1 MSSKRR
7 SIEVFSLAFLDI
19 IACAFGAVILIIS
32 FAKKSDEGDYADAS
46 QIAALIQAISGA
58 EAKTEELTGALTEKD
73 DTLSSLK
80 QASASTNTTAE
91 ALESELAKAE
101 ENLERLTFA
110 SSGLEDKLKE
120 LRLAIQKGKE
130 TTRDEEV
137 GGIPVDSDYIIFI
150 IDTSGSMRAVW
161 PKVMSTLREVLNNH
175 PKVKGFQ
182 VMTDNGD
189 YLLSA
194 TKGKWRKDSES
205 QRKIILNKMKHGWG
219 SSNSSPLEGIK
230 EALGRYA
237 RKTNSLSLYVFGDEY
252 NGGSYDQAIAEINN
266 LNYNKSIGKKVARI
280 HGIGFMSRNTPYP
293 KFATFMRAVTEQ
305 NNGSF
310 ININ

>member
-1 MSSKRR
+1 MSSKKRTV
-7 SIEVFSLAFLDI
+7 EVFSLAFLDV

-32 FAKKSDEGDYADAS
+32 FAKQSDEGEYADAS
-46 QIAALIQAISGA
+46 QIANLINAIAGA
-58 EAKTEELTGALTEKD
+58 EAKTDELKGALTQKD

-80 QASASTNTTAE
+80 QASASNSTKAQ
-91 ALESELAKAE
+91 ALETDLARAE
-101 ENLERLTFA
+101 ENLERLTSA
-110 SSGLEDKLKE
+110 SSGLEDKLKA
-120 LRLAIQKGKE
+120 LRLATQEGQE
-130 TTRDEEV
+130 TTRDDEV
-137 GGIPVDSDYIIFI
+137 GGIPVDSDYVIFI

-161 PKVMSTLREVLNNH
+161 PRVMSTLREVLNNH

-194 TKGKWRKDSES
+194 TKGKWRKDTKS

-230 EALGRYA
+230 EALGTYA

-252 NGGSYDQAIAEINN
+252 NGGSYDKAVAEINA
-266 LNYNKSIGKKVARI
+266 LNYNSTTKKKIARI

-310 ININ
+310 INVN